1 MEDQERRLD
10 PDPQEIPQVKGVPLS
25 QKYLTVMIM
34 RSVGKMRSFRISRR
48 LIFWSSI
55 FIIAY
60 LLVSI
65 YFINGYFD
73 LRYRYRIQSKRLES
87 LETDNFRTRKSLFRT
102 KGHVV
107 ILEDYIQN
115 MQNPEGKGLSPS
127 QKREGGSEAGKK
139 ATEDVYVE
147 DEGSEKPSEW
157 VQIEDFIIEGESSG
171 LSVDFKLVNAKRGD
185 DAMEGYIH
193 IIAMDEKKE
202 PYPEWNYSKD
212 MLKDGLPLN
221 FRRGQPFLI
230 QRFKPYHRT
239 YSKNSNS
246 ELPSSIKVLV
256 YDRSGSLL
264 LEKKYN
270 IHEIS

>member
-1 MEDQERRLD
+1 MENQNRGLD
-10 PDPQEIPQVKGVPLS
+10 SDKKEIPPVREIPPNP
-25 QKYLTVMIM
+25 KYLTVMIM
-34 RSVGKMRSFRISRR
+34 RNVGKMRSFRISRR

-60 LLVSI
+60 ILVSL
-65 YFINGYFD
+65 YLMNSYFD
-73 LRYRYRIQSKRLES
+73 LRYRYNIQSKRLED
-87 LETDNFRTRKSLFRT
+87 LVTDNTKTRKSLVRT
-102 KGHVV
+102 KEHVV
-107 ILEDYIQN
+107 VLEDYIQDI
-115 MQNPEGKGLSPS
+115 QAPKGTERYPS
-127 QKREGGSEAGKK
+127 QQVETVAEAVERM
-139 ATEDVYVE
+139 AEDAYVE
-147 DEGSEKPSEW
+147 DEKKEKPSEW
-157 VQIEDFIIEGESSG
+157 VQIEDFVIEGESSG

-193 IIAMDEKKE
+193 IIAMDNKKE
-202 PYPEWNYSKD
+202 PYPEWNDSKD

-230 QRFKPYHRT
+230 QRFKPYHRS

-256 YDRSGSLL
+256 YDLAGSLL